1 MVLIGQTVQS
11 YEGMGCE
18 QIIRFANLL
27 GLESCEINP
36 KGTSAKNIDEII
48 KAIGKMKTTY
58 HLPVAGIEGYDFAYP
73 DKEKEIGDIIKLI
86 NKHSDDLHLILGV
99 FHPVEEE
106 GNFKTLIEN
115 LKQLNIKLVVENI
128 RNYSDE
134 EFENLY
140 VLFKDELGNQLKGW
154 LFDVAHSY
162 LRNGPNDYMNLLDK
176 MPFDEL
182 EEIHLSDCTENE
194 DSHYSFG
201 AGIMPIENI
210 LQEIKRRNFNKI
222 IVNEIDAY
230 PSVWSTIDS
239 YREVAKYFKKPLYV
253 KVSTR
258 KFFIKPLIQGR
269 LKKANIV

>member
-1 MVLIGQTVQS
+1 MVLIGQTVQA
-11 YEGMGCE
+11 YEGLGCE
-18 QIIRFANLL
+18 HLVRFANLL
-27 GLESCEINP
+27 GIESCEINP
-36 KGTSAKNIDEII
+36 KGTSFKNIDKII
-48 KAIGKMKTTY
+48 KALGKMKTTY

-99 FHPVEEE
+99 FHPVEER
-106 GNFKTLIEN
+106 GNFETLVEN
-115 LKQLNIKLVVENI
+115 LKQVNIKLVVENI
-128 RNYSDE
+128 QNYSDE

-140 VLFKDELGNQLKGW
+140 VQFKDELGDQLKGW
-154 LFDVAHSY
+154 LFDVAHSF
-162 LRNGPNDYMNLLDK
+162 LRNGLEDYMNLLDK

-182 EEIHLSDCTENE
+182 EEIHLSDCTKNE

-210 LQEIKRRNFNKI
+210 LQEIKRRKFNKI

-239 YREVAKYFKKPLYV
+239 YRKVAKYFKKPLYV

-258 KFFIKPLIQGR
+258 KLLIKPVIQRR